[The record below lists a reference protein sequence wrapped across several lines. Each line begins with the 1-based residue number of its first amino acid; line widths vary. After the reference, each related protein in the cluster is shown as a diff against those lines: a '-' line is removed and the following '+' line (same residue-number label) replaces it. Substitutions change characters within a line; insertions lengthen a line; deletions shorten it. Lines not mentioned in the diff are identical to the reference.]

1 MGGGFQRR
9 GGAGEDREREG
20 GREKARST
28 GEGEEYYTM
37 QELNVQREKCK
48 EYRKA
53 WVMLTEGRERGVLK
67 EAILCISWFLLP

>member
-1 MGGGFQRR
+1 MGDFKGGGEQVRTER
-9 GGAGEDREREG
+9 GREG
-20 GREKARST
+20 GRRREAQEK
-28 GEGEEYYTM
+28 GKNMDYTM